1 MCLLNSANADI
12 ALTVANITEA
22 LQDLAINPDSPTAFL
37 NEATIDV
44 DQGHTA
50 ERFPFWRSGSLAR
63 LVRENSESQRT
74 AADWVAKRFAA
85 KGQPLLPA
93 IATIP
98 VCPTCRNR
106 REVVIGID
114 PADWTGGTE
123 LMGPCPDC
131 VRDDHDLRQFA

>member
-1 MCLLNSANADI
+1 MCLLNSANPAI

-22 LQDLAINPDSPTAFL
+22 LHELAINPDSPMAFL

-44 DQGHTA
+44 DQG
-50 ERFPFWRSGSLAR
+50 RSGKEWAVNLGTIGR
-63 LVRENSESQRT
+63 LVRGNSDSQRI
-74 AADWVAKRFAA
+74 AAAHVAKRFAA

-98 VCPTCRNR
+98 VCPACHNR